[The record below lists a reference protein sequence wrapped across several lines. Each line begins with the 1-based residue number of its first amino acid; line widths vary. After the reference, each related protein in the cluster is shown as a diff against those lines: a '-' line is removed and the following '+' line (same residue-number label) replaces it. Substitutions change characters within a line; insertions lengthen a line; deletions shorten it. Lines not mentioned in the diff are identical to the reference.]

1 MGKKVI
7 FGRTI
12 ILQKRELVDPKLLE
26 IKAVIK
32 TDRIRSYEY
41 QRFI

>member
-26 IKAVIK
+26 IKAVINNPLL
-32 TDRIRSYEY
+32 
-41 QRFI
+41 